1 MPPSIVKPWSTM
13 DDDRREISYKVACAN
28 CGKEALNVKEIYYQ
42 IPKFGKMVMVSMLC
56 SSCGYRVFDTV
67 SLEYK
72 GPAKQEF
79 QVKGVKDLMAR
90 VVRSTTSTL
99 TIPELGLEL
108 RPGPKSE
115 AFITNVEGVLDR
127 FSAIAEQLV
136 RGSESGAKGKARA
149 ALEKIKLAMEGK
161 APFTVIIEDAF
172 GNSTILPPEIVEG

>member
-1 MPPSIVKPWSTM
+1 M

-28 CGKEALNVKEIYYQ
+28 CGKEVLNVKEIYYQ